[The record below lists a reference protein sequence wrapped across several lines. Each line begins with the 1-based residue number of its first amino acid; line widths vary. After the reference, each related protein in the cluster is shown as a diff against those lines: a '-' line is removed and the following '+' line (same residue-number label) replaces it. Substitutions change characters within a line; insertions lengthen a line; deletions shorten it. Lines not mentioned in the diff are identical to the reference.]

1 MRYKRLVDRLLSMQE
16 KALGDPWVRSE
27 AEDAEG
33 RKTIIRVLGD
43 AEYSLEVGGSR
54 IKWADNPNNWIH
66 RVTLSEDSFIDIL
79 NGSSDY
85 EEEYMAGRIKWE
97 GEKTYLH
104 SKKVRDGLKRLRHL
118 FSLLRG

>member
-1 MRYKRLVDRLLSMQE
+1 MQE

-85 EEEYMAGRIKWE
+85 EEEYMTGRIKWE
-97 GEKTYLH
+97 GEKSYLH
-104 SKKVRDGLKRLRHL
+104 SKKVRDGLKRLSHL